1 MERVSV
7 PALPQ
12 KLPFSLPSQS
22 SVQPCCMPHASE
34 QFCVCVLTPESLL
47 IHAALRTSDLVNA
60 QGTTDLKV
68 DCSVGVGT
76 MWAETQQVGI
86 QEPW

>member
-12 KLPFSLPSQS
+12 QLPFSPPSRS
-22 SVQPCCMPHASE
+22 SVQPYCMPHPSE
-34 QFCVCVLTPESLL
+34 QFRVCPLTPESLL
-47 IHAALRTSDLVNA
+47 IHATLRTSDFVNA

-76 MWAETQQVGI
+76 VWAETQQVGI